1 MEPAHRDRAAG
12 MFAQAWRTG
21 TQVDALPFEAQPRS
35 QLDGHRIAARTL
47 DMLGLE
53 PCGLRLTSTN
63 NKDIPSALL
72 AQSLLDDAATIA
84 LAALHGAQVFPAIAG
99 TLAED
104 LPRRGDAM
112 PVFASLHP
120 ALDITAWR
128 FAEVPGTSAL
138 AAADLGGLGRIV
150 IGKGKRM
157 EPLRLRISVAA
168 EGSWKRGVDVDI
180 AAPFFA
186 AALAAR
192 RGGGLERGAMLI
204 VQLGPGLPVSAPT
217 TMVGSFGRLGRVTA
231 HFT

>member
-1 MEPAHRDRAAG
+1 MEPAQRDRAAG
-12 MFAQAWRTG
+12 MFAEAWRTG
-21 TQVDALPFEAQPRS
+21 ALVGTLPFEAQPRS

-47 DMLGLE
+47 DLLGLE

-72 AQSLLDDAATIA
+72 AQSLLEDEATIA

-104 LPRRGDAM
+104 LPRRGDTM
-112 PVFASLHP
+112 PVFATLHP

-128 FAEVPGTSAL
+128 FADVPTTSAL
-138 AAADLGGLGRIV
+138 AAADLGGLGRV
-150 IGKGKRM
+150 VMGKGKRL
-157 EPLRLRISVAA
+157 EPMRLRVSVAA

-180 AAPFFA
+180 ESPFMA

-192 RGGGLERGAMLI
+192 RGGGLERGSVLI
-204 VQLGPGLPVSAPT
+204 VQFGPGLPLTPGT
-217 TMVGSFGRLGRVTA
+217 TMVGSFGRLGRVSA